1 GGAPPIPSET
11 RTTPQPRQSIA
22 SARNG
27 SAGARLSGDAARK
40 AVTDALAIVPT
51 IITRVE
57 LWKTDR
63 LVPLERNPRTHSPEQ
78 IAEIAT
84 SMREFGFLWPI
95 LVNGETREIV
105 AGNGRYLAAL
115 QLGLPLVPVVEE

>member
-1 GGAPPIPSET
+1 MAKGHRQVTETGPTGGGAPPIPSET

-27 SAGARLSGDAARK
+27 SADARLSGDAARK

-63 LVPLERNPRTHSPEQ
+63 LVPLERNPRTHSPER
-78 IAEIAT
+78 T
-84 SMREFGFLWPI
+84 S
-95 LVNGETREIV
+95 
-105 AGNGRYLAAL
+105 NGRRKPRHSLKQARSF
-115 QLGLPLVPVVEE
+115 VTS